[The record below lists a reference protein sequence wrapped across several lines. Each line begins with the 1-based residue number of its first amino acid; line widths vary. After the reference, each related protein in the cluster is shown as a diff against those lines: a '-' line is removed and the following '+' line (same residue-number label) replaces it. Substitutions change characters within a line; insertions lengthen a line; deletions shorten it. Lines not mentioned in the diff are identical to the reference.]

1 MPSNAPLQPPPM
13 APPPPAA
20 SSTLVAPEERH
31 ARIDRLAIGGA
42 VVGLVLLVAII
53 QVPKPL
59 PGALEAAAVS
69 AGIALGCA
77 AITAQRTP
85 VSRISRVR
93 NERLADMFFVVRVIG
108 VLATA
113 TALALVLNY
122 LYTPA
127 FVAFLVLAIVA
138 LVVAIFGR

>member
-1 MPSNAPLQPPPM
+1 M
-13 APPPPAA
+13 APPPPPAGRA
-20 SSTLVAPEERH
+20 EPLVPEPRH
-31 ARIDRLAIGGA
+31 AQIDRLAIGGA
-42 VVGLVLLVAII
+42 VVGLVLLVGIM

-59 PGALEAAAVS
+59 PGALEAAAVT

-85 VSRISRVR
+85 VSRMSRVR
-93 NERLADMFFVVRVIG
+93 NERLADLFFVVRVIG

-127 FVAFLVLAIVA
+127 FVTFLVLAILA
-138 LVVAIFGR
+138 LIVAIFGR